1 MCWTVLPDLFRK
13 IMVTQIRQK
22 GKDNMPKVT
31 LGKNKYEAA
40 DNLIQT
46 RVRGIVNVNGKGNTR
61 SYAAQLT
68 GLQYN
73 TYNNRMNE
81 PGKLQLDTLRRLFEK
96 CNFTDEEVLQI
107 CGRR

>member
-1 MCWTVLPDLFRK
+1 
-13 IMVTQIRQK
+13 MVAHNRQK

-31 LGKNKYEAA
+31 LNRNKYEAA
-40 DNLIQT
+40 DNLIQR
-46 RVRGIVNVNGKGNTR
+46 RVRGIVAVNGKGNMR
-61 SYAAQLT
+61 AYAAQLS

-81 PGKLQLDTLRRLFEK
+81 PGRLQLDTLRRLFEK
-96 CNFTDEEVLQI
+96 CNFTDEEVLQV